1 LPAPW
6 GANNLDVTANN
17 ISIPNRNIYTG
28 IALAVLAT
36 LIWSGNFIIAR
47 GVATQIPPVSLA
59 FYRWL
64 LASLLL
70 LPIAFRKFNQEKSL
84 VSRHLP
90 YMFWVALTGISLFNT
105 FLYVAAHYTTAI
117 NLALIGT
124 TSSPVFAIILAA
136 IFLKERVG
144 LLRILGLLLCISGIL
159 MLLTGGDAQKL
170 LTLQFT
176 TGDGWVL
183 LAALF
188 FAIYNTLVRRK
199 PAAISAL
206 TFLFTSFA
214 MGTVVLFPFYLY
226 ETMHTPAVVWNTGLF
241 AAILYLGAGTSVVAY
256 LCWNLAIGKLG
267 AARTA
272 LFGNLIPLFSIIEA
286 VIFLNEEFT
295 RIHLF
300 SGLLIIA
307 GLVMANLRN
316 TTPSLVTSNKA
327 AHVS

>member
-1 LPAPW
+1 M
-6 GANNLDVTANN
+6 
-17 ISIPNRNIYTG
+17 
-28 IALAVLAT
+28 
-36 LIWSGNFIIAR
+36 
-47 GVATQIPPVSLA
+47 Q
-59 FYRWL
+59 
-64 LASLLL
+64 
-70 LPIAFRKFNQEKSL
+70 
-84 VSRHLP
+84 HLP

-144 LLRILGLLLCISGIL
+144 LLRILGLLVCISGIL
-159 MLLTGGDAQKL
+159 MLLTGGNADKL

-176 TGDGWVL
+176 TGDAWVL

-199 PAAISAL
+199 PAAISPL
-206 TFLFTSFA
+206 TFLFGSFA
-214 MGTVVLFPFYLY
+214 MGTVILFPFYLY
-226 ETMHTPAVVWNTGLF
+226 DTMHTPAVVWNTGLF
-241 AAILYLGAGTSVVAY
+241 AAIFYLGAGTSVVAY
-256 LCWNLAIGKLG
+256 LCWNLAIGRLG

-286 VIFLNEEFT
+286 MIFLNEKFT

-300 SGLLIIA
+300 SGLLIIT
-307 GLVMANLRN
+307 GLVMANLKN
-316 TTPSLVTSNKA
+316 TTPSLVTSKKA
-327 AHVS
+327 IHAS